1 MKRRESALALGLL
14 GLAIG
19 AWSTLCGIGG
29 GVFAVP
35 LLHYA
40 YGFELRAAVA
50 NSLWLVAASTS
61 AATIAEIAR
70 SDSVLDGRI
79 LAVLVFA
86 SVAGTRAGFWISQRI
101 PTRALKLL
109 FCVLLVA
116 VAWRVFAAPATP
128 SAKGAAA
135 AIVDLT
141 PGAYASIAAVGLF
154 AGIVAP
160 LLGIGGGLVA
170 VPGLFL
176 GLPAIGYATARAC
189 STAMSAF
196 NGWQSVWLYRK
207 EKLSRPATA
216 LWLAAGALVGGVAG
230 DALIHVEG
238 VVPFAQRL
246 LGATLLL
253 AAARFAWDLRRTA
266 RAPGPPAPRA

>member
-1 MKRRESALALGLL
+1 MRARGTALLLL

-35 LLHYA
+35 LLHFA
-40 YGFELRAAVA
+40 YGYELRAAVA
-50 NSLWLVAASTS
+50 NSLWLVAASTT
-61 AATIAEIAR
+61 AATVAEVAR
-70 SDSVLDGRI
+70 RDSVLDYRV

-86 SVAGTRAGFWISQRI
+86 SLAGTRAGFWISQRI
-101 PTRALKLL
+101 TTRALKLL
-109 FCVLLVA
+109 FCVLLVV
-116 VAWRVFAAPATP
+116 VAWRVFAAD
-128 SAKGAAA
+128 
-135 AIVDLT
+135 AIPREAVAGTARIELS
-141 PGAYASIAAVGLF
+141 PGAYAAIAGVGLL
-154 AGIVAP
+154 AGLVAP

-176 GLPAIGYATARAC
+176 GVPAIGYATARAC
-189 STAMSAF
+189 STAMSVF

-207 EKLSRPATA
+207 EKLSRPSTA
-216 LWLAAGALVGGVAG
+216 AWLAGGALAGGVAG

-253 AAARFAWDLRRTA
+253 AAGRFAWDLRRTA
-266 RAPGPPAPRA
+266 RAPGPPAPPA

>member
-1 MKRRESALALGLL
+1 MTRRAPRPGVLGLL
-14 GLAIG
+14 GFGIG

-50 NSLWLVAASTS
+50 NSLWLVAASTT
-61 AATIAEIAR
+61 AATIAEVSR
-70 SDSVLDGRI
+70 TDSALDYRV

-101 PTRALKLL
+101 TTRALKLV
-109 FCVLLVA
+109 FCVLLVV
-116 VAWRVFAAPATP
+116 VAWRVFGAPASPAPADRGSGSLAPTP
-128 SAKGAAA
+128 QAYA
-135 AIVDLT
+135 AIA
-141 PGAYASIAAVGLF
+141 GVGLL
-154 AGIVAP
+154 AGLVAP

-176 GLPAIGYATARAC
+176 GVPSIGYASARAC
-189 STAMSAF
+189 STAMSVF

-207 EKLSRPATA
+207 E
-216 LWLAAGALVGGVAG
+216 
-230 DALIHVEG
+230 
-238 VVPFAQRL
+238 
-246 LGATLLL
+246 
-253 AAARFAWDLRRTA
+253 
-266 RAPGPPAPRA
+266 